1 MEWSSNR
8 NEACRDSTPASR
20 FSQRSPMNPW
30 LAALLTLAA
39 AGAGAEL
46 GMAASRL
53 PRHWWLLGYL
63 VPLAVIV
70 AFAVAVRRPE
80 WALHP
85 LVAWV
90 FVGRWKL
97 ALMAT
102 VVAMIFSALVPR
114 LPQARERRAL
124 GILVAVAVLYF
135 SLWPAV
141 AMASNRSFLAALPT
155 RIPTDGIC
163 RQSTDYT
170 CGPAAAVTGLH
181 RLGIKAGEGELALL
195 AGTSS
200 ATGTPPD
207 VLAQVLNQRFGK
219 AGVQAELRRFRSVD
233 ELRNAGVTLV
243 IVKFGLFLDHWL
255 TVLEVNDREVV
266 VGDPISGEARLT
278 HADFRERWRFIGVTL
293 RRDLAS
299 R

>member
-1 MEWSSNR
+1 
-8 NEACRDSTPASR
+8 
-20 FSQRSPMNPW
+20 MNPW
-30 LAALLTLAA
+30 LAALFTLLAA
-39 AGAGAEL
+39 AGGAGL
-46 GMAASRL
+46 GVAASRL
-53 PRHWWLLGYL
+53 PRHWWLVGYL
-63 VPLAVIV
+63 VPLGVIV

-85 LVAWV
+85 ALAWV

-114 LPQARERRAL
+114 LPQVRERRAL
-124 GILVAVAVLYF
+124 GLLVAVAVLYF
-135 SLWPAV
+135 SVWPAV
-141 AMASNRSFLAALPT
+141 AMAANRPFLTSLAT

-181 RLGIKAGEGELALL
+181 RLGLKAGEGELALL

-207 VLAQVLNQRFGK
+207 VLVQVLNERFRADGLK
-219 AGVQAELRRFRSVD
+219 AELRRFRTVD
-233 ELRNAGVTLV
+233 ELRAAGLTLV

-266 VGDPISGEARLT
+266 VADPLSGEARLS
-278 HADFRERWRFIGVTL
+278 HEEFRARWRFIGISL
-293 RRDLAS
+293 QRSLPGR
-299 R
+299 

>member
-1 MEWSSNR
+1 
-8 NEACRDSTPASR
+8 
-20 FSQRSPMNPW
+20 MNPW
-30 LAALLTLAA
+30 LAALFTLLAA
-39 AGAGAEL
+39 AGGAGL
-46 GMAASRL
+46 GLAASRL
-53 PRHWWLLGYL
+53 PRHWWLAGYL
-63 VPLAVIV
+63 VPLGVIV
-70 AFAVAVRRPE
+70 AFAVVVRRPE

-85 LVAWV
+85 ALAWV

-124 GILVAVAVLYF
+124 GLLVAVAVLYF
-135 SLWPAV
+135 SVWPAV
-141 AMASNRSFLAALPT
+141 AMAANRPFLSALTT
-155 RIPTDGIC
+155 RIPADGIC

-181 RLGIKAGEGELALL
+181 RLGLKAGEGELALL

-207 VLAQVLNQRFGK
+207 MLVQVLNERFRADGLR
-219 AGVQAELRRFRSVD
+219 AELRRFRSVG
-233 ELRNAGVTLV
+233 ELRAAGLTLV

-255 TVLEVNDREVV
+255 TVLEVSDREVV
-266 VGDPISGEARLT
+266 VGDPISGEARLS
-278 HADFRERWRFIGVTL
+278 HEEFRARWRFIGITL
-293 RRDLAS
+293 QRSPPGR
-299 R
+299 